1 MLVITSITGDSLRKE
16 PSLSSASATR
26 NSPSPSLALLPKPC
40 TLPPT
45 TTVGSR
51 PASARMVATME
62 VVEVLPW
69 LPATAM
75 PYFFSRISSAS
86 ISARW
91 MTGMCCSRAATT
103 SGLSAAMAVE
113 VTTTSAPATQGAS

>member
-1 MLVITSITGDSLRKE
+1 
-16 PSLSSASATR
+16 
-26 NSPSPSLALLPKPC
+26 
-40 TLPPT
+40 
-45 TTVGSR
+45 
-51 PASARMVATME
+51 ME

-75 PYFFSRISSAS
+75 PYFLSRISSAS

-103 SGLSAAMAVE
+103 SGLSTAMAVE
-113 VTTTSAPATQGAS
+113 VTTTSAPSTQGASWPSWITPPIPAKRRVMSVVRRSEPLTR